1 MTTIDRRSGR
11 DRRSTERYKVT
22 IDIEWEASAGR
33 KPGTLSDI
41 STHGCFVLSSA
52 DVIDGEKAVLYF
64 PIGDDLK
71 YEVDGIIEN
80 HVPEI
85 GFAMKFDELTQVQRS
100 LIAKIVDR
108 SKKI

>member
-1 MTTIDRRSGR
+1 MTTIDRRSGK

-22 IDIEWEASAGR
+22 IDIEWSTSGEK

-41 STHGCFVLSSA
+41 SINGCFVLSSA
-52 DVIDGEKAVLYF
+52 DVLDGEKATLFF
-64 PIGDDLK
+64 PIGDELV
-71 YEVDGIIEN
+71 YEVQGVIEN

-85 GFAMKFDELTQVQRS
+85 GFALKFNELTQVQRS

-108 SKKI
+108 SKSR

>member
-1 MTTIDRRSGR
+1 MTTIDRRSGK

-22 IDIEWEASAGR
+22 IDIEWSTSGGK

-41 STHGCFVLSSA
+41 SINGCFVLSSA
-52 DVIDGEKAVLYF
+52 DVLDGEKATLFF
-64 PIGDDLK
+64 PIGDELV
-71 YEVDGIIEN
+71 YEVQGVIEN

-85 GFAMKFDELTQVQRS
+85 GFALKFNELTQVQRS

-108 SKKI
+108 SKSR